1 MVQFISPFYA
11 NIDMKARVWYN
22 LEKCKREEVKMNL
35 EALQDAVE
43 DANRSSEISYAT
55 LSTISAQRNEIVSWA
70 IAGVMDQIEKIKDC
84 LTIIDGVLTKEEFC
98 NEC

>member
-1 MVQFISPFYA
+1 
-11 NIDMKARVWYN
+11 
-22 LEKCKREEVKMNL
+22 MNL

-43 DANRSSEISYAT
+43 DASRSSEISYAT
-55 LSTISAQRNEIVSWA
+55 LSTISAQRDNETVSWA
-70 IAGVMDQIEKIKDC
+70 IAGVMDQISKIKDC